1 MRLEN
6 NFLITAYKALRKLKT
21 LIVRPIYTPMAR
33 LLLYLNGAKV
43 AKGLNVSGFLHVEIT
58 RRGKLTIGELLHL
71 NSGHH
76 HNVIGRQQK
85 CIYWVEGTLSIG
97 NNVGMSSTAIICN
110 HQITIGDN
118 VTIGGNTVIYDTDF
132 HALDPQT
139 RSNKTL
145 DKQGAKKA
153 AVCIA
158 DNVFIGAH
166 STILKGVT
174 IGSNSIIGA
183 CSVITKDVPVNEI
196 WAGNPAKFIRK
207 LND

>member
-1 MRLEN
+1 
-6 NFLITAYKALRKLKT
+6 
-21 LIVRPIYTPMAR
+21 
-33 LLLYLNGAKV
+33 
-43 AKGLNVSGFLHVEIT
+43 VSGFLHVDVT
-58 RRGKLTIGELLHL
+58 RRGKLTIGEALHL
-71 NSGHH
+71 NSGYH

-97 NNVGMSSTAIICN
+97 NHVGMSATAIICN
-110 HQITIGDN
+110 HQISIGNN

-132 HALDPQT
+132 HVLDPQI
-139 RSNKTL
+139 RNNKTL

-174 IGSNSIIGA
+174 IGENSVVGA
-183 CSVITKDVPVNEI
+183 CSVITKNIPSNEI
-196 WAGNPAKFIRK
+196 WAGNPAKFIRS
-207 LND
+207 LHD